1 MALNNCALKSMY
13 GNMNQ
18 LLTYCKANKELW
30 IQPAMNAKD
39 RIQPDFV
46 YWPAWLH
53 IP

>member
-30 IQPAMNAKD
+30 IQP
-39 RIQPDFV
+39 DFV